1 MANIDYIGNE
11 LELFKDAVNWK
22 AYYKSA
28 IDQYIH
34 GDVCEVGA
42 GIGGTTAALLNDKVL
57 TWLAVEP
64 DENLSSKIPEEIKGH
79 DYAAKVTVLHG
90 ILDDIDIEKQFDAI
104 LYIDVIEHIESDKV
118 EFQKAFE
125 RLRPGGNLIILVP
138 AFNFLYNPFD
148 KAIGHFRRYNKS
160 MLRALAPDNNT
171 DEVFLKYYDSMGFF
185 ASCANKFFIN
195 KSTPSKGNISMWDN
209 LLVPFSK
216 LVDPL
221 LFRSFGKS
229 LIGVWQKPN

>member
-1 MANIDYIGNE
+1 MSNIDYIGNE

-28 IDQYIH
+28 IDPYIH

-42 GIGGTTAALLNDKVL
+42 GIGGTTTALLNDKVNS
-57 TWLAVEP
+57 WLAVEP
-64 DENLSSKIPEEIKGH
+64 DESLSSKIAVEIKGH
-79 DYAAKVTVLHG
+79 PNAEKVVVVHG
-90 ILDDIDIEKQFDAI
+90 ILVDIEENKRFDSI
-104 LYIDVIEHIESDKV
+104 LYIDVIEHIEADKE
-118 EFQKAFE
+118 EFLKAVN
-125 RLRPGGNLIILVP
+125 RLKPGGHLIILVP

-148 KAIGHFRRYNKS
+148 KAIGHFRRYDKP
-160 MLRALAPDNNT
+160 MLRSLAKDSGVQ
-171 DEVFLKYYDSMGFF
+171 EKFMKYFDSMGFF

-216 LVDPL
+216 FVDPL
-221 LFRSFGKS
+221 LLRSFGKS
-229 LIGVWQKPN
+229 LIGVWQKPV